1 MALTK
6 LEISRL
12 LAEYG
17 DLLTDRQKDV
27 LTMYCDCDCSLGEI
41 ADEIGISRQGVRDAI
56 LKGETTLTKM
66 EKALALSQL
75 KKDLA
80 VAIAQQDK
88 DKVFE
93 VAKHF
98 VSKE

>member
-66 EKALALSQL
+66 ENALALSQL

-80 VAIAQQDK
+80 VAIARQDK

>member
-80 VAIAQQDK
+80 VAIARQDK

-93 VAKHF
+93 VVKHF

>member
-80 VAIAQQDK
+80 VAIARQDK

>member
-6 LEISRL
+6 IEISRL

-66 EKALALSQL
+66 ENALALSQL

-80 VAIAQQDK
+80 VAIARQDK